1 MKSKH
6 KDKRDYWKPEEEQI
20 IKEWSDKALCYQWM
34 YARCREI
41 YQRKNA
47 WYTIPAIIISTVT
60 GTANFAQ
67 DRFTDETKHYII
79 MGIGSMSII
88 AGIITTVSQFL
99 QVSELNEGYRAATVS
114 WNKFHNNL
122 KTLLAR
128 HPLDRILPS
137 QALTLYKDEFEHL
150 YESSPPISK
159 KVLVLFNK
167 KFKKNLDLKKPDI
180 CSKLQATSI
189 FSLTPSHR
197 QEMINNINNINDSKK
212 NTKII
217 DTYLTL
223 TNNTDELGLEHDT
236 EINQGGLND
245 TGIVTEI

>member
-1 MKSKH
+1 MKSKP
-6 KDKRDYWKPEEEQI
+6 KDKRDYWKPEEEKI
-20 IKEWSDKALCYQWM
+20 IQEWADKALCYQWM

-47 WYTIPAIIISTVT
+47 WYTIPVIIISTVT

-67 DRFTDETKHYII
+67 DRFTDDTKHYII

-99 QVSELNEGYRAATVS
+99 QVSELNEGYRAATIS
-114 WNKFHNNL
+114 WNKFYNNL
-122 KTLLAR
+122 KTLLSR
-128 HPLDRILPS
+128 HPLDRISPL
-137 QALTLYKDEFEHL
+137 QAISLYKDEFEHL

-167 KFKKNLDLKKPDI
+167 KFKKVTDLKKPDI
-180 CSKLQATSI
+180 CSKLQSTSI
-189 FSLTPSHR
+189 FSLNPEQR
-197 QEMINNINNINDSKK
+197 QQMINIINNTNDTNEVKK
-212 NTKII
+212 DTKIM

-223 TNNTDELGLEHDT
+223 TNTNSDLKFETDNETDN
-236 EINQGGLND
+236 EIN
-245 TGIVTEI
+245 IVTEI